1 MKGIPSSFGY
11 ENTFAFMHTS
21 KTAFTFA
28 RSLSRLRK
36 RQHSRQKGQNYSS
49 ACMKYFTL
57 SITVREKYKVCR
69 RRLPWRRHVQGHR
82 YVVMIEKYRL
92 TIVPFS
98 LVHGNW
104 LMGREST
111 KQCGNV
117 GGQGAEITIVEQIC
131 MPSKALN
138 TLKSKLRLYASY
150 QNSTYKGPLTSWL
163 TALRRYIRK

>member
-1 MKGIPSSFGY
+1 MSEFQQFCLLFAWKKFYKKTLSMKGIPSSFGY

-69 RRLPWRRHVQGHR
+69 RRLTSSRSSFRCHDRKIPFNNR
-82 YVVMIEKYRL
+82 
-92 TIVPFS
+92 TIFS
-98 LVHGNW
+98 NPQELAHGEGFNKAMW
-104 LMGREST
+104 NCRWT
-111 KQCGNV
+111 R
-117 GGQGAEITIVEQIC
+117 GQ
-131 MPSKALN
+131 K
-138 TLKSKLRLYASY
+138 
-150 QNSTYKGPLTSWL
+150 
-163 TALRRYIRK
+163 

>member
-1 MKGIPSSFGY
+1 MKGVLWFRLLLHMKIHSLSCTLP
-11 ENTFAFMHTS
+11 NTLTACTFAF
-21 KTAFTFA
+21 
-28 RSLSRLRK
+28 SLSRLRK

-98 LVHGNW
+98 LLVYKS
-104 LMGREST
+104 LLVGR
-111 KQCGNV
+111 G
-117 GGQGAEITIVEQIC
+117 
-131 MPSKALN
+131 
-138 TLKSKLRLYASY
+138 
-150 QNSTYKGPLTSWL
+150 LTRQFGIMSVDK
-163 TALRRYIRK
+163 R